1 MKKFF
6 ILFVTVFFVQYAFS
20 QAKTPLDEAHSRL
33 EKDLDEKTLQ
43 EIDSL
48 ESKDDMILY
57 HHSIGMYIRNNYGLW
72 SADSELCRYLLE
84 LGFRHPDDMSSAIL
98 ESFWCKRH
106 GVEYD
111 LDAEIKKYAEYWDK
125 ALAWE
130 NEEKERYRKAQDFI
144 KNNMVEITF
153 SANNAPTL
161 SLPSRTME
169 TECRLR
175 IRYLCKN
182 NKGVYASVRKLLE
195 NKNQR
200 ETYGSIPYQIDLT
213 SNTIKAIECPQLD
226 EIISSV
232 QINDVLWIYGKKG
245 KTGKLDSIQKGK
257 TKTLSLP
264 DDEGNPTLGIFSDDL
279 IAVYSHKIYR
289 LSGSAKWTEIFSST
303 KDIPNSSLPP
313 AVYDDLLYI
322 RDEGFGENRKSLWLI
337 DLKSSKMEKF
347 YEKTGLV
354 GTYGPRWE
362 NNFSYSLDPKG
373 NLYVTA
379 GEGSSPK
386 SLIRQSKTGSFEFL
400 VYEDKI
406 NGKNIPKLDIS
417 AVNATDTYV
426 LLAGQSGLFKL
437 TGNTLTPIVYFK
449 NTRQLIPQKN
459 DSNYHWGWYPSDI
472 IELSTDDYLISGTF
486 GGTYR
491 IKKTNGQWEIIRI
504 E

>member
-6 ILFVTVFFVQYAFS
+6 ILFATIFFIQCTDA
-20 QAKTPLDEAHSRL
+20 QTRTPLDEAHSRL
-33 EKDLDEKTLQ
+33 EKDLDAETLK

-48 ESKDDMILY
+48 ENKESMIKY

-72 SADSELCRYLLE
+72 KADSELCRYLLE

-106 GVEYD
+106 GVKYD

-232 QINDVLWIYGKKG
+232 QINDVLWIYGKKN
-245 KTGKLDSIQKGK
+245 KKEKLVSIQKGK

-264 DDEGNPTLGIFSDDL
+264 DDEGNPTLGFFSDDL

-379 GEGSSPK
+379 GEGYSSK

-459 DSNYHWGWYPSDI
+459 GSNYHWSWDPSDI
-472 IELSTDDYLISGTF
+472 LELSTDDYLISGTF

-491 IKKTNGQWEIIRI
+491 IKKTNDQWEIIMI